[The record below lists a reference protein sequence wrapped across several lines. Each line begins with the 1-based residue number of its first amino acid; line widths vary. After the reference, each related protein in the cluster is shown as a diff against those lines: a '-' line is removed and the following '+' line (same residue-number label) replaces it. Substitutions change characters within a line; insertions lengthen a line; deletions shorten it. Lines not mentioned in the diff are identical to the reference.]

1 MRKQAAWQ
9 DERVAEEYEAR
20 RFASPLQRRKH
31 RRDEGLVLRL
41 LRRAGVRGAVL
52 DLPCGTG
59 RLLRALG
66 SLEASVTGTGVAR
79 ASVIGGDV
87 SLPSGERVV
96 APSFPH
102 RHLQAVSGDLPWAVC
117 LAIIVRE
124 AIVAAGAVVLGLM
137 RRAKLEVRY
146 LGKVATLG
154 LYAAIAWFFVARGT
168 DTTWLEVSAWIAV
181 VPSLVL
187 YYVVAGQY
195 VADARDLLR
204 GTGAVSS
211 DT

>member
-1 MRKQAAWQ
+1 VIFTIPNVISFVRIGMVPLFLWLLLGRDDAAAAGWLLGAIGAT
-9 DERVAEEYEAR
+9 DWVDGFLAR
-20 RFASPLQRRKH
+20 RLDQVSELGEFLDPAA
-31 RRDEGLVLRL
+31 DRL
-41 LRRAGVRGAVL
+41 AV
-52 DLPCGTG
+52 
-59 RLLRALG
+59 A
-66 SLEASVTGTGVAR
+66 AA
-79 ASVIGGDV
+79 VIGGW
-87 SLPSGERVV
+87 
-96 APSFPH
+96 
-102 RHLQAVSGDLPWAVC
+102 VSGDLPWGVC